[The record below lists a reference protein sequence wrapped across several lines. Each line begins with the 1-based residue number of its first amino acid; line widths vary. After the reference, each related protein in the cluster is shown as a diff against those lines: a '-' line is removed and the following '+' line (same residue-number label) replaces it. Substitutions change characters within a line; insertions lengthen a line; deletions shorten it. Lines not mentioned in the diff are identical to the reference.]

1 MACGG
6 ACNSG
11 TSQSGLVMA
20 FMFTMIL
27 GLKRREQT
35 TEKRTR
41 EGNEI
46 IRKEEREKS
55 VR

>member
-1 MACGG
+1 MACGE

-35 TEKRTR
+35 R